1 MNTQHIA
8 QFSRPR
14 KLALAALT
22 AAWSLDLGY
31 GIFVTQ
37 GLSLIKIT
45 LLLLSLTLAF
55 SEQKGGAIGCALV
68 ALLMAA
74 LSGAQA
80 ASFSSQPP
88 SPGLIA
94 SLATL
99 TLFFLATLFLGVAVV
114 KKRS

>member
-1 MNTQHIA
+1 MNTLHIA
-8 QFSRPR
+8 HFSRPR

-31 GIFVTQ
+31 SIFVTQ

-74 LSGAQA
+74 ISGSQA
-80 ASFSSQPP
+80 ATFSSQPP
-88 SPGLIA
+88 SPDLIA

-114 KKRS
+114 KNRS